1 MPDRPIEQQITGDL
15 GVDERSV
22 KRHRTSIMTKLRMQS
37 VTVLTR
43 LVQEAGLWSGGKLV
57 L

>member
-1 MPDRPIEQQITGDL
+1 
-15 GVDERSV
+15 
-22 KRHRTSIMTKLRMQS
+22 MTKLRVQS
-37 VTVLTR
+37 VTELTR